1 MATSG
6 PVAVGHKGG
15 QADHDDL
22 AARNLFCWAH
32 PHAAAWSNTERTCS
46 TVTPGN
52 QSTNSEASAPSSRF
66 SKRAETGTRVPRNTH
81 APLTRCG
88 SRSTAEHVDQSIM
101 DKWYHCCCET
111 ANRYRAPNTALLP
124 TLMSLYG
131 LTWTRPRCEC
141 RQIACS
147 RPACRS
153 APSLMLL
160 LTVLRE
166 ARHGPSLLHAIWSL
180 RGHVLSDVE
189 DRLQSYIRP
198 TYAASVLI
206 AAGPGGIR
214 RKTPHLLQGLAAR
227 VHIQASVFRGRAR
240 PLGACRNAAGCWANH
255 NAIFCFGR
263 GRGIMNACLT
273 RPQQL
278 LVVWATKNGLRGPGS
293 TGAAAF
299 SKPSRYLTCRSS
311 RSPVSDVTSPPSNPT

>member
-1 MATSG
+1 M
-6 PVAVGHKGG
+6 PH
-15 QADHDDL
+15 HL
-22 AARNLFCWAH
+22 AL
-32 PHAAAWSNTERTCS
+32 
-46 TVTPGN
+46 
-52 QSTNSEASAPSSRF
+52 
-66 SKRAETGTRVPRNTH
+66 
-81 APLTRCG
+81 RC
-88 SRSTAEHVDQSIM
+88 
-101 DKWYHCCCET
+101 
-111 ANRYRAPNTALLP
+111 LLP
-124 TLMSLYG
+124 SVATNGVSLIITLRHMFCQRNRTRSQLAIACTRSQQRRMTVYG
-131 LTWTRPRCEC
+131 PTWTRPRCEC

-227 VHIQASVFRGRAR
+227 VHIQASVFRGPTAASPLRNDLRNLRAACSLHR
-240 PLGACRNAAGCWANH
+240 PESLPAALCVDPH
-255 NAIFCFGR
+255 
-263 GRGIMNACLT
+263 
-273 RPQQL
+273 
-278 LVVWATKNGLRGPGS
+278 ATVAV
-293 TGAAAF
+293 AATA
-299 SKPSRYLTCRSS
+299 
-311 RSPVSDVTSPPSNPT
+311 